1 MRRPIPILVLCAAAL
16 PALAQ
21 DDPPGPI
28 ERLAEELANGMLR
41 QMWGDMAPTLRELQ
55 RLMGEV
61 EHYDPPVLLPNGDIL
76 IPRKPGAPP
85 PGAPDGPAPAP
96 RGTPPEGAIDL

>member
-61 EHYDPPVLLPNGDIL
+61 EHYD
-76 IPRKPGAPP
+76 RRCCCRMA
-85 PGAPDGPAPAP
+85 
-96 RGTPPEGAIDL
+96 TS